1 MELAREQ
8 LLRMYRDMVR
18 SRAFEEL
25 VISIISEGKMPGTWM
40 SGVGQEGVVGAL
52 STLREDDYITYTHR
66 GAYYF
71 ICRGSDP
78 ARILAELYGKR
89 TGYCRGKGGRH
100 LADVEHRVFGK
111 SGTIGGHAPIAVGMA
126 TAIQIRGEDA
136 VVVSFFGDG
145 ASNRGTTHESMN
157 MAAVWKL
164 PIVWV
169 CENNAY
175 AALTPVAMGTAPA
188 DIASMAASYSM
199 PGRVVDGNDVLAV
212 YEAAKEAVARARA
225 GEGPSLLELK
235 TYRIREF
242 AEGGWFPTG
251 YQDPLEIE
259 SWKQRDPIEGFRAVL
274 LARRVMTEEL
284 AREIDSQAK
293 AEMESARRFAEE
305 SEFPPD
311 ADAFVDLYAG

>member
-1 MELAREQ
+1 MEPAKER
-8 LLRMYRDMVR
+8 LLEMYRNMVR
-18 SRAFEEL
+18 SRTFEEL
-25 VISIISEGKMPGTWM
+25 VISLISAGRMPGTWM

-52 STLREDDYITYTHR
+52 SVLREDDYITYTHR
-66 GAYYF
+66 GVYYF
-71 ICRGSDP
+71 LCRGSDP
-78 ARILAELYGKR
+78 GRILAELYGKQ

-136 VVVSFFGDG
+136 VVMSFFGDG

-164 PIVWV
+164 PVVWV

-175 AALTPVAMGTAPA
+175 AGLTPVSMGTAAA
-188 DIASMAASYSM
+188 DIVSMAGAYSM

-212 YEAAKEAVARARA
+212 YQAAEEAVARARA
-225 GEGPSLLELK
+225 AKGPSLLELK

-251 YQDPLEIE
+251 YQDPREIE
-259 SWKQRDPIEGFRAVL
+259 SWKERDPIDRFGAVL
-274 LARRVMTEEL
+274 LGEGVLTDEL
-284 AREIDSQAK
+284 AREIKQQAE
-293 AEMESARRFAEE
+293 AEMQTAQQFAET
-305 SEFPPD
+305 SEFPPEEE
-311 ADAFVDLYAG
+311 AFVDLYAG